1 MSLLTPDAG
10 LLFWMCLSFGIA
22 FIILAKYGF
31 PVITKMVEERR
42 AFIQKS
48 LEDAD
53 TAKAMLE
60 NIKSESDAII
70 LSAREEH
77 LRIIR
82 EANQLKSSIIKSAN
96 EDAKRLTS
104 KQIEIVRLEIEKE
117 KEAAMRDVRSR
128 IALLSVDIA
137 EKLVRTELKK
147 APAQMDL
154 INRLLDD
161 SPGMNSQN

>member
-1 MSLLTPDAG
+1 MSLLTPDTG

-70 LSAREEH
+70 
-77 LRIIR
+77 
-82 EANQLKSSIIKSAN
+82 
-96 EDAKRLTS
+96 
-104 KQIEIVRLEIEKE
+104 
-117 KEAAMRDVRSR
+117 
-128 IALLSVDIA
+128 
-137 EKLVRTELKK
+137 
-147 APAQMDL
+147 
-154 INRLLDD
+154 
-161 SPGMNSQN
+161 